1 MIKEVYGNI
10 LWSKSD
16 AIVQGIAPNEDFS
29 RGLAASI
36 KEEWP
41 AIVSD
46 FDDCCCQGAMTLGDI
61 WAWDNQHGLDVVNLV
76 IHGEAN
82 QASVASVDKALS
94 ALADLVAQRGIK
106 SLAVPKIG
114 TDVGGLDWREVKP
127 LIEKHL
133 GQLNIPIYLYTI
145 FHKAIAAVEE

>member
-41 AIVSD
+41 AIASD
-46 FDDCCCQGAMTLGDI
+46 FDDCCCQGSMTLGDI

-106 SLAVPKIG
+106 SLAVTKIG